1 MEIKTKFNFGDRVY
15 PIYHGKEDYREE
27 CPICKGKGT
36 VFLVEKHY
44 DCPGE
49 GCYGNGYVNK
59 CRDSKW
65 FTSKELSD
73 SFVIQKIGIE
83 LHNPNNKK
91 HSHNR
96 SWTYVMAANSGNML
110 DENNCFISKE
120 EAEKECIK
128 RNLEIEINNK

>member
-15 PIYHGKEDYREE
+15 PIYLGDQPYTEKCSVCEGTGKVTLG
-27 CPICKGKGT
+27 GKQ
-36 VFLVEKHY
+36 F
-44 DCPGE
+44 DCPE
-49 GCYGNGYVNK
+49 SGCWGAGIIY
-59 CRDSKW
+59 RSKNTGW
-65 FTSKELSD
+65 FTSKELSE
-73 SFVIQKIGIE
+73 SFVVQKIGVE